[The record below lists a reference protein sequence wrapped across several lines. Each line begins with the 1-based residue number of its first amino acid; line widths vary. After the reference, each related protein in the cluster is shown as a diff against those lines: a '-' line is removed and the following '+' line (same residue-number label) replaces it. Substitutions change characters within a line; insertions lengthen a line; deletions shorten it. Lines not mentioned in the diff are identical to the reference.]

1 MKSLEEIEKILEE
14 TLTVSRFRH
23 TLGVMYTAGA
33 LAMKY
38 GINLEKAMLAGL
50 LHDCAKCLSIDSQKH
65 LCKENQIS
73 LSDSEEK
80 NPALIHAKL
89 GSFLAKTKYEVTD
102 EEVLNAITYHTTGR
116 PNMTILEK
124 ILYVAD
130 YIEPGRHHAE
140 NLPLV
145 RKLAFED
152 IDKSILKISGD
163 ILNYLSENQNS
174 VIDTLTKETYEFY
187 KNELRLEGK

>member
-38 GINLEKAMLAGL
+38 GVDLDQAMPAGL
-50 LHDCAKCLSIDSQKH
+50 LHDCAKCLPVEEQKN
-65 LCKENQIS
+65 LCKEYSIS
-73 LSDSEEK
+73 LSESEEK

-89 GSFLAKTKYEVTD
+89 GAYLAKSKYGVTD
-102 EEVLNAITYHTTGR
+102 EDVLSAIMYHTTGR
-116 PNMTILEK
+116 PVMTMLEK
-124 ILYVAD
+124 ILYIAD

-140 NLPLV
+140 NLSFV
-145 RKLAFED
+145 RRLAFED
-152 IDKSILKISGD
+152 IDKAILQVSGD
-163 ILNYLSENQNS
+163 ILNYLLENRNS
-174 VIDTLTKETYEFY
+174 VIDALTKETYEFY
-187 KNELRLEGK
+187 RNQLELEGK